1 MARRD
6 ADPFANFRF
15 GLELNDVQVA
25 GFSECTGLNVEAKV
39 YEYKEGGRNETTLK
53 FPDTATYGNVTLKRG
68 ITRATDLL
76 DWQLDVVNGTFG
88 TNGRVDD
95 TSVAIVLLEETAA
108 NPQVVRRWTLLR
120 PLPVKWVGPDL
131 KAAGNEIAIEA
142 LEIAHE
148 GIQQE

>member
-53 FPDTATYGNVTLKRG
+53 FPDTATYGNITLKRG
-68 ITRATDLL
+68 VTRSTELL
-76 DWQLDVVNGTFG
+76 DWQLDVVNGTFA
-88 TNGRVDD
+88 TNPRGDD
-95 TSVAIVLLEETAA
+95 VSVAIVLLEQIGAD
-108 NPQVVRRWTLLR
+108 PPVVRRWTLLR
-120 PLPVKWVGPDL
+120 ALPVKWIGPDL
-131 KAAGNEIAIEA
+131 KATGNEVAIEA

-148 GIQQE
+148 GLQQE

>member
-6 ADPFANFRF
+6 TDPFPNFRF

-39 YEYKEGGRNETTLK
+39 FEYREGGRNETTLK

-68 ITRATDLL
+68 ITRATELL
-76 DWQLDVVNGTFG
+76 DWQLDVVNGTFA
-88 TNGRVDD
+88 TNPRGDD
-95 TSVAIVLLEETAA
+95 VSVAIVLLEDTGAD
-108 NPQVVRRWTLLR
+108 PPVVRRWTLVR
-120 PLPVKWVGPDL
+120 ALPVKWVGPDL
-131 KAAGNEIAIEA
+131 KATGNEVAIEV

-148 GIQQE
+148 GVQQG